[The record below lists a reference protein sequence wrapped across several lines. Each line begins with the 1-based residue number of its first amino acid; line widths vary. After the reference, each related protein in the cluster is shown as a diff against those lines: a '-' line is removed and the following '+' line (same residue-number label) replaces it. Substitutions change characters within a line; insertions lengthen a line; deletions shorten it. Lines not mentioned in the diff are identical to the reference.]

1 VPYKRSES
9 PVEYVQHVIAA
20 LNSSAAQQAAFA
32 AALPDNDQ
40 AAVSTVTSLPDLD
53 GRPVANFAI
62 ARVTMQGPSES
73 AYNVRVFFRL
83 FTVPSTGTAFNPG
96 TLYRSTPLATPN
108 APNPAGS
115 PADTVTSPN
124 YNAPQS
130 AFQPG
135 YPWLTKVPLLGLGG
149 PNVPGTDFVTFPFF
163 AVERV
168 TPDRA
173 MYEQP
178 PDWPNT
184 QTINIPS
191 GTTGPVYAFFG
202 CWLDI
207 NQADVPRFPAAVRAD
222 KHADGPFTAS
232 VQPPASIASLIRG
245 QHQSLVA
252 EIAYDEITIAPGAT
266 PGTSD
271 RLAQRNLWR
280 DLSDGPGRPGSGWP
294 STPKSTNRISR
305 YDWICMHNRRAPRAG
320 RRPQVRPRTGNVFL
334 QAPIPA
340 EPSPCIRFL
349 TPYAAALLRE
359 NTPAVSRSLGIA
371 PCAHARNGTP
381 FGQSRRHDAH
391 RREPR
396 R

>member
-184 QTINIPS
+184 QTITSRAAPPGLCTRSSAAGWISTRPTSRGSPPRCVPTSTRTARSRHRSSHPHPSHHSSEASTSPWWRRSPTTRSRSRPGRRQAHRTGWHS
-191 GTTGPVYAFFG
+191 GT
-202 CWLDI
+202 
-207 NQADVPRFPAAVRAD
+207 
-222 KHADGPFTAS
+222 
-232 VQPPASIASLIRG
+232 
-245 QHQSLVA
+245 
-252 EIAYDEITIAPGAT
+252 
-266 PGTSD
+266 
-271 RLAQRNLWR
+271 
-280 DLSDGPGRPGSGWP
+280 
-294 STPKSTNRISR
+294 SR
-305 YDWICMHNRRAPRAG
+305 
-320 RRPQVRPRTGNVFL
+320 
-334 QAPIPA
+334 
-340 EPSPCIRFL
+340 
-349 TPYAAALLRE
+349 
-359 NTPAVSRSLGIA
+359 
-371 PCAHARNGTP
+371 
-381 FGQSRRHDAH
+381 
-391 RREPR
+391 
-396 R
+396 